1 MMHHWHYNQWR
12 GKETGTDPIIRVS
25 KFIHPCTLEAAYE
38 VASSLRQEDLRE
50 VVEGHGVEPT
60 IAIPLNSLR
69 GFCVHFTV
77 PDGRIAGLAGI
88 EDDGRVW
95 MLCTPAIL
103 DFPLTFAREAKR
115 CIDSRTESVLWNYV
129 DKRNTVHIKLL
140 KFLGFQLLE
149 EVPFGPNQ
157 LPFIR
162 FEKWTQSQC

>member
-1 MMHHWHYNQWR
+1 MI
-12 GKETGTDPIIRVS
+12 TTDHIIEVS
-25 KFIHPCTLEAAYE
+25 DYIHPCTLEAAYQ
-38 VASSLRQEDLRE
+38 VALNLRQEDLRE

-95 MLCTPAIL
+95 MLTTPAIL
-103 DFPLTFAREAKR
+103 DFPVTFAREAKR
-115 CIDSRTESVLWNYV
+115 FIESRTENVLWNYV

-140 KFLGFQLLE
+140 KFLGFTFLE
-149 EVPFGPNQ
+149 EVPFGPNN
-157 LPFIR
+157 LPFIK
-162 FEKWTQSQC
+162 FERWL